1 MPKEVRLLLD
11 LFDLPDG
18 ELLRTVKTRRI
29 FSMNRILTIGSVA
42 LLMLASMH
50 MASLAQAPAKASGV
64 LSVLH
69 AGQAATLTDTP
80 AGFEISIFANEK
92 SQLSHEVVEVGSDF
106 VVVRDA
112 TKIRETRIPLW
123 SVKAVVVISTGV
135 KGE

>member
-1 MPKEVRLLLD
+1 
-11 LFDLPDG
+11 
-18 ELLRTVKTRRI
+18 
-29 FSMNRILTIGSVA
+29 MNRILTIGMVA
-42 LLMLASMH
+42 LLALAIMH
-50 MASLAQAPAKASGV
+50 VASLGQAPTKASGV

-69 AGQAATLTDTP
+69 AGQAAVLTDTP
-80 AGFEISIFANEK
+80 GGFEISIFANEK
-92 SQLSHEVVEVGSDF
+92 PQLSHEVIEVGSDF